1 MKAREWLLLLF
12 LSLLWGGSFFFY
24 KVLVAELP
32 PLTVVLGRVGIAAI
46 ALNLG
51 LLAARRRVPWT
62 WPLAKRFLLLGLLNN
77 VIPFILICWGETR
90 ISSGLASILNA
101 TTPIF
106 MVLVAHWLTHD
117 EKLSAAKIAAVAL
130 GFAGVAVLVGPAA
143 FAAGQQAG
151 GEVAVLAAACSYAF
165 GATYGKSFKSLPPIE
180 IATGQISAA
189 TLVMLPLSLIIDRPW
204 TLTMPS
210 GAAWAALFSIALVST
225 ALAYVFFYRLIAS
238 AGVTN
243 ISLVTFL
250 LPVNALWL
258 GAAFLGERVTLQA
271 ILGMVLI
278 GAGLAAIDGRIMRLS
293 SRRLSR
299 ESRR

>member
-1 MKAREWLLLLF
+1 MSTRNWLLLLL

-51 LLAARRRVPWT
+51 LWASGRGVPWT
-62 WPLAKRFLLLGLLNN
+62 WALAKRFLLLGLLNN

-106 MVLVAHWLTHD
+106 MIPVTHWLTED
-117 EKLSAAKIAAVAL
+117 EKLSVPKLMAVAL

-143 FAAGQQAG
+143 FSAGQQIG
-151 GEVAVLAAACSYAF
+151 GEVAVLAAALTYAF
-165 GATYGKSFKSLPPIE
+165 GATYGKTFKHLP
-180 IATGQISAA
+180 ALDVTTGQTTMA
-189 TLVMLPLSLIIDRPW
+189 TLVMLPLTLAVDRPW
-204 TLTMPS
+204 SLPMPS
-210 GAAWAALFSIALVST
+210 LHAWAALLAIALVST
-225 ALAYVFFYRLIAS
+225 ALAYVVFYRLIAN
-238 AGVTN
+238 AGATN

-250 LPVNALWL
+250 LPINALWL
-258 GAAFLGERVTLQA
+258 GAAFLGEHVTLQA
-271 ILGMVLI
+271 LVGMALI
-278 GAGLAAIDGRIMRLS
+278 GAGLMAIDERWMARF
-293 SRRLSR
+293 RR
-299 ESRR
+299 